1 MLTIRVAAIM
11 LFSTI
16 ALWAQIPGTEATSQ
30 LAASETAL
38 TSEPALSETGQI
50 QSSALP
56 EAKQLGFKLNLGDF
70 TFAKKEEF
78 KLAEAS
84 KPLLAAYP
92 IPQASEAKKPSLSSM
107 YFTRRKIHKYASYA
121 TLPLLAAEAVVGQ
134 KLMDRDSESKS
145 LRSVHTGLAAGMG
158 GLFGLETVTGVWNML
173 EARKVAPVNKKR
185 LFHGILMLAADAGF
199 FATAATA
206 PHDDDHHS
214 GTTHQTIAY
223 TSIGVAAFG
232 YVYGLFAK

>member
-1 MLTIRVAAIM
+1 MLTIRVAAVI
-11 LFSTI
+11 LFSTV
-16 ALWAQIPGTEATSQ
+16 ALWAQMPGTDAVRQ
-30 LAASETAL
+30 LPASEVAL
-38 TSEPALSETGQI
+38 TSEPVLSETGQI
-50 QSSALP
+50 QSTGLP
-56 EAKQLGFKLNLGDF
+56 QTKPFSFKLDWSSSS
-70 TFAKKEEF
+70 FAGKEQF

-84 KPLLAAYP
+84 KPLIAAYP
-92 IPQASEAKKPSLSSM
+92 MPQASEVKTPSLSSM

-134 KLMDRDSESKS
+134 KLMNGDSESKS

-173 EARKVAPVNKKR
+173 EARKVGPVNKKR
-185 LFHGILMLAADAGF
+185 LFHGVLMLAADAGF

-206 PHDDDHHS
+206 PDDDERHS
-214 GTTHQTIAY
+214 GSTHQAIAY

-232 YVYGLFAK
+232 YIYGLIAK